1 MSWWNESRLESP
13 ENLRQFIK
21 DLINTELISEQQKIK
36 IHTEGNGNTTIA
48 INDPVLEMDFRHKEA
63 KEINAVNL
71 AQMKVPKQQLIKEAR
86 RIVLQEEIDE
96 KMKRHQAAS
105 FSRELRQLKEDLE
118 NSSKALAFTPTTDS
132 NRRRSLSATKNSSD
146 TKLRLE
152 KRAQSCTSEI
162 FKWSGSND
170 QEKIPVE
177 TPEIN
182 SNYSSDWHSD
192 CESGSEEYTS
202 GSDSSAST
210 IMKRINV
217 RKNNDLKKQQVWL
230 PPLKNIS
237 VTSKTV
243 NQVVHA
249 QKSPKLERI
258 DQTEDKMHLRK
269 YWLIWRAVAFRQRNL
284 LKLKK
289 RDEDRSSQIE
299 AFVSQFESDQSNSES
314 PILSLASTDN
324 SRSKSKYSSR
334 KSNCKSYTSKKT
346 KSCSN
351 LEQIIRD
358 QKAKLREQEEMISKL
373 KLEQIRLAAEKS
385 KRSTQELMENSLK
398 DSSVPLKRKLNY
410 LRSSF
415 PDILDSRNFEKP
427 RPSFLV
433 QMEKRHQARIER
445 KKELREQT
453 RLRILEQKRVQQ
465 EKEAARK
472 AEIAE
477 QKRLE
482 QEAKLEQMQ
491 FEAER
496 RANEEAAR
504 EFCRRRRL
512 RMAFQMLRRLLDQRE
527 RRLEKADELR
537 QIKLLAHAFCR
548 WREATKE
555 RVKIKFVE
563 AKRHHQ
569 MQLTRFAWNKWR
581 EVSLEAR
588 RDRQVAEDFSD
599 LSVQDRAFKM
609 WRLTTKEAYNE
620 VCEKIFDAELHYERN
635 IMRKCWCAWKKYH
648 LVVAEEKETESKKEA
663 LRNAI
668 RDVLPDFMPNFMEPK
683 RLPNQL

>member
-1 MSWWNESRLESP
+1 MSWWNESRLDESP

-36 IHTEGNGNTTIA
+36 MHTEGNGNTTVA

-96 KMKRHQAAS
+96 KMKRNQAAS
-105 FSRELRQLKEDLE
+105 FNRELRQLKEDLE
-118 NSSKALAFTPTTDS
+118 NSK
-132 NRRRSLSATKNSSD
+132 
-146 TKLRLE
+146 
-152 KRAQSCTSEI
+152 
-162 FKWSGSND
+162 
-170 QEKIPVE
+170 
-177 TPEIN
+177 
-182 SNYSSDWHSD
+182 
-192 CESGSEEYTS
+192 
-202 GSDSSAST
+202 
-210 IMKRINV
+210 
-217 RKNNDLKKQQVWL
+217 
-230 PPLKNIS
+230 
-237 VTSKTV
+237 
-243 NQVVHA
+243 
-249 QKSPKLERI
+249 RI

-284 LKLKK
+284 RKLKK
-289 RDEDRSSQIE
+289 SDEEKRSQIE

-314 PILSLASTDN
+314 PILSLASTDK
-324 SRSKSKYSSR
+324 SKSKSKYSSR

-512 RMAFQMLRRLLDQRE
+512 RMAFQMFRRLLDQRE
-527 RRLEKADELR
+527 RRLEQADELR
-537 QIKLLAHAFCR
+537 QLKLLAHAFCR

-555 RVKIKFVE
+555 IAKIKFLE

-599 LSVQDRAFKM
+599 LSIQDRAFKM
-609 WRLTTKEAYNE
+609 WRLTTKQAYNE

-668 RDVLPDFMPNFMEPK
+668 RDVLPDFMPNFMEPV